1 MRVMSIW
8 KFLHIAFMFG
18 AVTLIVSM
26 TIVIRLAARSQNSAA
41 LMLIPAWYRL
51 GDRVGGAMFLV
62 GIGFGFVTAV
72 TSGFSLTAPWLVATY
87 VLIGLNVLNGWLV
100 WDPKAKRLSRT
111 IEAGEENAPEVKELL
126 QLRRRRAAEVI
137 DIFLWVAIIFT
148 MVMKPFGW

>member
-1 MRVMSIW
+1 MSIW

-26 TIVIRLAARSQNSAA
+26 TIVIRLAARSQDSAV
-41 LMLIPAWYRL
+41 LKIIPAWYRL
-51 GDRVGGAMFLV
+51 GDRLGGGLFLV
-62 GIGFGFVTAV
+62 GIAFGFVTAV

-87 VLIGLNVLNGWLV
+87 VLVGLNVFNGWV
-100 WDPKAKRLSRT
+100 FWDPKAKRLSKM
-111 IEAGEENAPEVKELL
+111 IGAGEEEAPEVEELL
-126 QLRRRRAAEVI
+126 RSRRRRTAEVV